1 MIIKNYYS
9 YKWSLVLSKINLLI
23 KIVNF
28 FFNVKYYFFFPNKK
42 KYILITSAGEI
53 YFKKIFRKNL
63 YVIDVNKSINI
74 YILFSTFFE
83 CVKKKNLDPYYEEYI
98 KKIDPKFVF
107 CFAHNYMQFFRLKK
121 NIQIKYIMVQN
132 GTNSGN
138 NQFLIH
144 RNFLEH
150 KKYKCDYFFYFNDL
164 DLKLFKSVVISK
176 YIKIGSFL
184 SNSVKRQIR
193 KKIKIK
199 SICFISTFRNLKENK
214 YKSEGSVGR
223 DMTFDEFYKPEEL
236 LFKFLVD
243 YCKKRKLML
252 KIIGSTQKEGH
263 KKEKLFF
270 SNLLGNNKWFFLPKH
285 NFKSSYLN
293 VDENYLACFIDS
305 ALGYESLARGNLVAA
320 FGFRGSQLRIPGFN
334 FCRGKLKK
342 HGLFWCTSYN
352 EKKFTN
358 ILDYLIAKKDTFYN
372 SNKKFISKF
381 IAYYDPG
388 NTSFFKV
395 LRKYDE
401 NINKSFFYFN

>member
-270 SNLLGNNKWFFLPKH
+270 SNLFGKNKFFLH
-285 NFKSSYLN
+285 
-293 VDENYLACFIDS
+293 
-305 ALGYESLARGNLVAA
+305 
-320 FGFRGSQLRIPGFN
+320 
-334 FCRGKLKK
+334 
-342 HGLFWCTSYN
+342 
-352 EKKFTN
+352 
-358 ILDYLIAKKDTFYN
+358 
-372 SNKKFISKF
+372 IS
-381 IAYYDPG
+381 
-388 NTSFFKV
+388 
-395 LRKYDE
+395 
-401 NINKSFFYFN
+401 